1 MCVCVCVCVCMLY
14 YLYVHDV
21 HFFYENENIAM
32 VSIYVKEVSAE
43 IVIILWRK
51 IIKLHFTLWIFIFL
65 SGSVFNIV

>member
-1 MCVCVCVCVCMLY
+1 M
-14 YLYVHDV
+14 HDV